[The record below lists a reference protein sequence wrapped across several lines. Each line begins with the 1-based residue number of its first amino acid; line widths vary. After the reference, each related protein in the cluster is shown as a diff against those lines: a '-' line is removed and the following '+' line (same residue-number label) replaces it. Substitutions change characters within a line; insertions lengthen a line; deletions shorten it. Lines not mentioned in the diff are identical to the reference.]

1 MKTTGKDLALDKM
14 GFTDLG
20 QVLRNLPVE
29 DIIENIV
36 DHQEGTLGLNGAV
49 MVDTGRYTGRSP
61 KDKYFVDEG
70 SSNKNLWW
78 GPVNAKIDESI
89 FDDLYEQVVDYYNH
103 SDDSNTYVFDGFAG
117 ADPTYRLNVRIIA
130 KKAWQAHFAHNM
142 FIRPENGE
150 LDGFNPDFTI
160 INASDVYNEKFEAY
174 GMHSKTFII
183 FHMAKRIAIIGGTE
197 YGGEM
202 KKGIFS
208 VMNYMLPLQGVLAM
222 HCSAN
227 VDKNGENPAIFFGL
241 SGTGKTTLSTD
252 PERPLIGDDEHGWS
266 DDGIFNFEGG
276 CYAKVIDLNPEH
288 EPDIYHAIRHGAL
301 LENVVFDEET
311 KEIDFTDD
319 SKTQNTRVSYPLN
332 YIDNSVYGQGKP
344 SMSGHPETIIFLTC
358 DAYGILP
365 PVSKLTPEQAMYHFI
380 SGYTAKVAG
389 TERGI
394 TEPVATFS
402 PCFGGPFLTLHPLKY
417 AELLKQKMNQHQ
429 VPAYLVNTGWV
440 GASAQSG
447 AKRISLPVT
456 RQIIHATLDGSIDS
470 STFEADPYF
479 GIMVPQ
485 CLGDI
490 DPDILVP
497 AKAWKD
503 QNEYNNI
510 AKQLVKK
517 FQKNFEQYDLGD
529 AEILSAGPKIDN
541 DKKG

>member
-1 MKTTGKDLALDKM
+1 MTTTGKDLALDKM
-14 GFTDLG
+14 GFTDIG

-61 KDKYFVDEG
+61 KDKYFVDEE

>member
-1 MKTTGKDLALDKM
+1 MTTTGKDLALDKM

-29 DIIENIV
+29 AIIENIV
-36 DHQEGTLGLNGAV
+36 NHQEGTLGLNGAV

-61 KDKYFVDEG
+61 KDKYFVDEE

-183 FHMAKRIAIIGGTE
+183 FHMAKQIAIIGGTE

-208 VMNYMLPLQGVLAM
+208 VLNYMLPLQGVLAM

-288 EPDIYHAIRHGAL
+288 EPDIYNAIRHGAL

-503 QNEYNNI
+503 QTEYNNI
-510 AKQLVKK
+510 AKKLVKK

>member
-61 KDKYFVDEG
+61 KDKYFVDEE

-142 FIRPENGE
+142 FIRPDKGE
-150 LDGFNPDFTI
+150 LDGFNTDFTI
-160 INASDVYNEKFEAY
+160 INASDVYNQKFEAY

-365 PVSKLTPEQAMYHFI
+365 PVSKLSPEQAMYHFI

-394 TEPVATFS
+394 TEPIATFS

-490 DPDILVP
+490 DPGILVP

-510 AKQLVKK
+510 AKKLVKK

-541 DKKG
+541 

>member
-1 MKTTGKDLALDKM
+1 MTTTGKDLALDKM

-61 KDKYFVDEG
+61 KDKYFVDEE

-183 FHMAKRIAIIGGTE
+183 FHMAKQIAIIGGTE

-208 VMNYMLPLQGVLAM
+208 VLNYMLPLQGVLAM

-288 EPDIYHAIRHGAL
+288 EPDIYNAIRHGAL

-503 QNEYNNI
+503 QTEYNNI
-510 AKQLVKK
+510 AKKLVKK

-529 AEILSAGPKIDN
+529 ADILSAGPKIDN
-541 DKKG
+541 

>member
-1 MKTTGKDLALDKM
+1 MTTTGKDLALDKM

-61 KDKYFVDEG
+61 KDKYFVDEE

-183 FHMAKRIAIIGGTE
+183 FHMAKQIAIIGGTE

-208 VMNYMLPLQGVLAM
+208 VLNYMLPLQGVLAM

-288 EPDIYHAIRHGAL
+288 EPDIYNAIRHGAL

-417 AELLKQKMNQHQ
+417 AELLKQKMNLHQ

-470 STFEADPYF
+470 STFEVDPYF

-503 QNEYNNI
+503 QTEYNNI
-510 AKQLVKK
+510 AKKLVKK

>member
-1 MKTTGKDLALDKM
+1 MTTTGKDLALDKM

-61 KDKYFVDEG
+61 KDKYFVDEE

-183 FHMAKRIAIIGGTE
+183 FHMAKQIAIIGGTE

-208 VMNYMLPLQGVLAM
+208 VLNYMLPLQGVLAM

-227 VDKNGENPAIFFGL
+227 VDKNAKNPAIFFGL

-288 EPDIYHAIRHGAL
+288 EPDIYNAIRHGAL

-470 STFEADPYF
+470 STFEVDPYF

-503 QNEYNNI
+503 QTEYNNI
-510 AKQLVKK
+510 AKKLVKK

>member
-417 AELLKQKMNQHQ
+417 AELLKQKINQHQ

>member
-1 MKTTGKDLALDKM
+1 MTTTGKDLALDKM

-36 DHQEGTLGLNGAV
+36 DYQEGTLGLNGAV

-61 KDKYFVDEG
+61 KDKYFVDEE

-183 FHMAKRIAIIGGTE
+183 FHMAKQIAIIGGTE

-208 VMNYMLPLQGVLAM
+208 VLNYMLPLQGVLAM

-252 PERPLIGDDEHGWS
+252 PERPLVGDDEHGWS

-288 EPDIYHAIRHGAL
+288 EPDIYNAIRHGAL

-417 AELLKQKMNQHQ
+417 AELLKQKINQHQ

-470 STFEADPYF
+470 STFEVDPYF

-503 QNEYNNI
+503 QTEYNNI
-510 AKQLVKK
+510 AKKLVKK

>member
-1 MKTTGKDLALDKM
+1 MTTTGKDLALDKM

-29 DIIENIV
+29 DIIENII

-61 KDKYFVDEG
+61 KDKYFVDEE

-142 FIRPENGE
+142 FIRPDEGE

-160 INASDVYNEKFEAY
+160 INASDVYNQKFEAY

-208 VMNYMLPLQGVLAM
+208 VLNYMLPLQGVLAM

-227 VDKNGENPAIFFGL
+227 VDKNDENPAIFFGL

-288 EPDIYHAIRHGAL
+288 EPDIYNAIRHGAL
-301 LENVVFDEET
+301 LENVVFDETT
-311 KEIDFTDD
+311 KEIDFADA

-470 STFEADPYF
+470 SAFETDPYF

-485 CLGDI
+485 HLGDI
-490 DPDILVP
+490 GPDILVP

-503 QNEYNNI
+503 HNEYNNI
-510 AKQLVKK
+510 AMKLVKK

-541 DKKG
+541 

>member
-1 MKTTGKDLALDKM
+1 MTTTGKDLALDKM

-29 DIIENIV
+29 AIIENIV
-36 DHQEGTLGLNGAV
+36 NHQEGTLGLNGAV

-61 KDKYFVDEG
+61 KDKYFVDEE

-183 FHMAKRIAIIGGTE
+183 FHMAKQIAIIGGTE

-208 VMNYMLPLQGVLAM
+208 VLNYMLPLQGVLAM

-252 PERPLIGDDEHGWS
+252 PERLLIGDDEHGWS

-288 EPDIYHAIRHGAL
+288 EPDIYNAIRHGAL

-417 AELLKQKMNQHQ
+417 AELLKQKMNLHQ

-485 CLGDI
+485 RLGDI

-503 QNEYNNI
+503 QTEYNNI
-510 AKQLVKK
+510 AKKLVKK

-529 AEILSAGPKIDN
+529 ADILSAGPKIDN

>member
-1 MKTTGKDLALDKM
+1 MTTTGKDLALDKM

-29 DIIENIV
+29 DIIENII

-61 KDKYFVDEG
+61 KDKYFVDEE

-142 FIRPENGE
+142 FIRPDEGE

-160 INASDVYNEKFEAY
+160 INASDVYNQKFEAY

-183 FHMAKRIAIIGGTE
+183 FHMAKQIAIIGGTE

-208 VMNYMLPLQGVLAM
+208 VLNYMLPLQGVLAM

-227 VDKNGENPAIFFGL
+227 VDKNAENPAIFFGL

-288 EPDIYHAIRHGAL
+288 EPDIYNAIRHGAL

-311 KEIDFTDD
+311 KEIDFTDA

-470 STFEADPYF
+470 SPFETDPYF

-485 CLGDI
+485 RLGDI

-510 AKQLVKK
+510 AKKLVKK

-541 DKKG
+541 

>member
-1 MKTTGKDLALDKM
+1 MTTTGKDLALDKM
-14 GFTDLG
+14 GFTDLD

-29 DIIENIV
+29 DIIENII

-61 KDKYFVDEG
+61 KDKYFVDEE

-142 FIRPENGE
+142 FIRPDEGE

-160 INASDVYNEKFEAY
+160 INASDVYNQKFEAY

-183 FHMAKRIAIIGGTE
+183 FHMAKQIAIIGGTE

-208 VMNYMLPLQGVLAM
+208 VLNYMLPLQGVLAM

-227 VDKNGENPAIFFGL
+227 VDKNAENPAIFFGL

-288 EPDIYHAIRHGAL
+288 EPDIYNAIRHGAL

-311 KEIDFTDD
+311 KEIDFTDA

-485 CLGDI
+485 RLGDI

-510 AKQLVKK
+510 AKKLVKK

-541 DKKG
+541 

>member
-1 MKTTGKDLALDKM
+1 MTTTGKDLALDKM

-61 KDKYFVDEG
+61 KDKYFVDEE

-183 FHMAKRIAIIGGTE
+183 FHMAKQIAIIGGTE

-208 VMNYMLPLQGVLAM
+208 VLNYMLPLQGVLAM

-252 PERPLIGDDEHGWS
+252 PERPLVGDDEHGWS

-288 EPDIYHAIRHGAL
+288 EPDIYNAIRHGAL

-470 STFEADPYF
+470 STFEVDPYF

-485 CLGDI
+485 RLGDI

-503 QNEYNNI
+503 QTEYNNI
-510 AKQLVKK
+510 AKKLVKK

>member
-61 KDKYFVDEG
+61 KDKYFVDEE

-490 DPDILVP
+490 DPGMLVP

>member
-1 MKTTGKDLALDKM
+1 MTTTGKDLALDKM

-29 DIIENIV
+29 DIIENII

-61 KDKYFVDEG
+61 KDKYFVDEE

-142 FIRPENGE
+142 FIRPDEGE

-160 INASDVYNEKFEAY
+160 INASDVYNQKFEAY

-208 VMNYMLPLQGVLAM
+208 VLNYMLPLQGVLAM

-227 VDKNGENPAIFFGL
+227 VDKNAENPAIFFGL

-288 EPDIYHAIRHGAL
+288 EPDIYNAIRHGAL

-311 KEIDFTDD
+311 KEIDFTDA

-470 STFEADPYF
+470 SAFEADPYF

-485 CLGDI
+485 RLGDI

-510 AKQLVKK
+510 AKKLVKK

-541 DKKG
+541 DKK

>member
-1 MKTTGKDLALDKM
+1 MTTTGKDLALDKM

-29 DIIENIV
+29 AIIENIV
-36 DHQEGTLGLNGAV
+36 NHQEGTLGLNGAV

-61 KDKYFVDEG
+61 KDKYFVDEE

-183 FHMAKRIAIIGGTE
+183 FHMAKQIAIIGGTE

-208 VMNYMLPLQGVLAM
+208 VLNYMLPLQGVLAM

-252 PERPLIGDDEHGWS
+252 PERLLIGDDEHGWS

-288 EPDIYHAIRHGAL
+288 EPDIYNAIRHGAL

-417 AELLKQKMNQHQ
+417 AELLKQKMNLHQ

-485 CLGDI
+485 RLGDI

-503 QNEYNNI
+503 QTEYNNI
-510 AKQLVKK
+510 AKKLVKK

-529 AEILSAGPKIDN
+529 ADILSAGPKIDN
-541 DKKG
+541 

>member
-1 MKTTGKDLALDKM
+1 MTTTGKDLALDKM

-36 DHQEGTLGLNGAV
+36 DHQEGTLGLKGAV

-61 KDKYFVDEG
+61 KDKYFVDEE

-183 FHMAKRIAIIGGTE
+183 FHMAKQIAIIGGTE

-208 VMNYMLPLQGVLAM
+208 VLNYMLPLQGVLAM

-252 PERPLIGDDEHGWS
+252 PERLLIGDDEHGWS

-288 EPDIYHAIRHGAL
+288 EPDIYNAIRHGAL

-417 AELLKQKMNQHQ
+417 AELLKQKMNLHQ

-470 STFEADPYF
+470 SAFEADPYF

-485 CLGDI
+485 RLGDI

-503 QNEYNNI
+503 QTEYNNI
-510 AKQLVKK
+510 AKKLVKK

-529 AEILSAGPKIDN
+529 ADILSAGPKIDN
-541 DKKG
+541 

>member
-1 MKTTGKDLALDKM
+1 MTTTGKDLDLDKM

-61 KDKYFVDEG
+61 KDKYFVDEE

-142 FIRPENGE
+142 FIRPEKGE
-150 LDGFNPDFTI
+150 LDGFNTDFTI
-160 INASDVYNEKFEAY
+160 INASDVYNQKFEAY

-470 STFEADPYF
+470 STFESDPYF

-490 DPDILVP
+490 DPGILVP

-510 AKQLVKK
+510 AKELVKK

-541 DKKG
+541 

>member
-1 MKTTGKDLALDKM
+1 MTTTGKDLALDKM

-29 DIIENIV
+29 AIIENIV
-36 DHQEGTLGLNGAV
+36 NHQEGTLGLNGAV

-61 KDKYFVDEG
+61 KDKYFVDEE

-183 FHMAKRIAIIGGTE
+183 FHMAKQIAIIGGTE

-208 VMNYMLPLQGVLAM
+208 VLNYMLPLQGVLAM

-252 PERPLIGDDEHGWS
+252 PERLLIGDDEHGWS

-288 EPDIYHAIRHGAL
+288 EPDIYNAIRHGAL

-417 AELLKQKMNQHQ
+417 AELLKQKMNLHQ

-440 GASAQSG
+440 GASAESG

-470 STFEADPYF
+470 SAFEADPYF

-485 CLGDI
+485 RLGDI

-503 QNEYNNI
+503 QTEYNNI
-510 AKQLVKK
+510 AKKLVKK

-529 AEILSAGPKIDN
+529 ADILSAGPKIDN
-541 DKKG
+541 